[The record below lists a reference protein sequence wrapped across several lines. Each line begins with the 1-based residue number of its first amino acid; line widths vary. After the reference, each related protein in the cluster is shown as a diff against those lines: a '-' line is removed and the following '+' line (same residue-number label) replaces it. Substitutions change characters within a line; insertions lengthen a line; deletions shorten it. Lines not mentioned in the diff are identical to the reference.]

1 MSRTHPQRSN
11 PASRPRR
18 RTART
23 RNARYALGLVAA
35 LGILFVMALQAHQL
49 DQLQRKRT
57 RLSQELTYEADA
69 YQRLVA
75 QWYHATRRERVMPRA
90 KAELGLEEPQ
100 GDEKEVV
107 ALRMEPEPD
116 PPNGMLEQL
125 RRGLDRYGEI
135 RSAVAGEDAP

>member
-1 MSRTHPQRSN
+1 MSRTHPQSAT
-11 PASRPRR
+11 PTSRPRR
-18 RTART
+18 RTGRG
-23 RNARYALGLVAA
+23 RNARYALGLAAA

-49 DQLQRKRT
+49 DQLQRERT
-57 RLSQELTYEADA
+57 RLSQELSYEEDA

-75 QWYHATRRERVMPRA
+75 DWYGATRRDRIVPRA
-90 KAELGLEEPQ
+90 KAELGLEEPS

-107 ALRMEPEPD
+107 ALRVEPEPV
-116 PPNGMLEQL
+116 PPSGLLEQL